1 MRLCIELDVLLRALR
16 INANLA
22 DQMLNFYSDAKD

>member
-1 MRLCIELDVLLRALR
+1 MWLRVELDVLLRALR

>member
-1 MRLCIELDVLLRALR
+1 MRLGIELDVLLRALR

-22 DQMLNFYSDAKD
+22 DHILNFYSDAKD